1 MIQKKPTLVDYK
13 LFKPKPKPIITKVPK
28 TLYEKQQDLKL
39 YINIFFVL
47 LILAFCIFLYYR
59 KQDKEKIELEKKQA
73 IYNLYNLVHDNE
85 KISID

>member
-1 MIQKKPTLVDYK
+1 MIQKKPTLVDYE
-13 LFKPKPKPIITKVPK
+13 LFKPKAKPIIKKVMK
-28 TLYEKQQDLKL
+28 TLYEKQQGLKL

-47 LILAFCIFLYYR
+47 LIIAFCIFLYYR

-73 IYNLYNLVHDNE
+73 IYNLYNLVHDNK